1 MKLPVRHAYL
11 GLSNDKVTRYLR
23 EFIMKLPVR
32 HAYLEGL
39 PYTLAVLDEYDRR
52 PRVVSRVRKQT
63 RIADKILGPINGRK
77 ENAIECA
84 SLNVNHQESCRG
96 HGRTPNVLMIR
107 GDGWRAA
114 CTSRRRDRRRR
125 RIR

>member
-1 MKLPVRHAYL
+1 
-11 GLSNDKVTRYLR
+11 
-23 EFIMKLPVR
+23 MKLPVR

-52 PRVVSRVRKQT
+52 PRVVSRVHKQT

-84 SLNVNHQESCRG
+84 FACGRG
-96 HGRTPNVLMIR
+96 SPLGDACHIR
-107 GDGWRAA
+107 PALRGCRAA
-114 CTSRRRDRRRR
+114 LRGRHASDRKSTRLNSSHLV
-125 RIR
+125 ISYAVFC